1 MRVIF
6 AAAKEDTGRAGS
18 LKGGLRRPSLG
29 IMNFWFVAG
38 TERVEETA
46 AERSVIV
53 AERGRVRVWG
63 VLWWERVMVW
73 VSSSASGD
81 RGASSAAAIVLYV
94 RMCCIDRILR
104 KHESLEVDV
113 IVSLYEVVVVVV
125 GNIIK

>member
-6 AAAKEDTGRAGS
+6 VAAKEDTGRAGS
-18 LKGGLRRPSLG
+18 LKGGLRRPSFG

-63 VLWWERVMVW
+63 VLWWERVMV
-73 VSSSASGD
+73 
-81 RGASSAAAIVLYV
+81 
-94 RMCCIDRILR
+94 
-104 KHESLEVDV
+104 
-113 IVSLYEVVVVVV
+113 
-125 GNIIK
+125 